1 MAQKPRDGSRR
12 ESARIVREHKWEVL
26 SEPRKLERV
35 RSELRGRRLASV
47 NGGWTCTANNL
58 AEIANCDRDHL
69 KRMMGR
75 IGL

>member
-26 SEPRKLERV
+26 SDPRKLERV

-58 AEIANCDRDHL
+58 AEIANCDGDHL
-69 KRMMGR
+69 KRMMER